1 MKKKLIV
8 LMIASCVL
16 ASGCGSEEQEK
27 ETESGNVSE
36 ERDAETDSRKE
47 ESEPEMIDG
56 FEKAEYEKFNSYA
69 EENGLD
75 GTLIYIEG
83 KVLNQTKI
91 GDSESPLIC
100 AVVEQ
105 EDGNRWSV
113 GIASDSEIDEIQGK
127 NVRVFGLYQGFSDVM
142 NLPGMVVASTEESE
156 QEMTRIEVES
166 NGKYETVWKFSDY
179 VNEELEKEGNQNGEG
194 GMDVLSKKKYNIGE
208 DSFDFVFGEQDGEN
222 RLYLYCN
229 IEDKSDAFYTHISLN
244 GIMNS
249 EDENLKVFA
258 EKFNFTYS
266 IIVGDGAVLFRSP
279 DFLVITKDEEGMEVD
294 EYFSADWISSDEYHE
309 SDYGSK
315 VIDFLTDFI
324 ENN

>member
-1 MKKKLIV
+1 MKKKL
-8 LMIASCVL
+8 MIILLAACVL
-16 ASGCGSEEQEK
+16 ASGCGGNARER
-27 ETESGNVSE
+27 ETESVNVSE
-36 ERDAETDSRKE
+36 ETGKETGSDKE
-47 ESEPEMIDG
+47 ESETIDG

-91 GDSESPLIC
+91 GDSEPPLIF

-105 EDGNRWSV
+105 KDGSRWSV
-113 GIASDSEIDEIQGK
+113 GIASDSEIEEIKEK
-127 NVRVFGLYQGFSDVM
+127 NVRVFGVYQGFSDVM
-142 NLPGMVVASTEESE
+142 NLPAMAVVSEDESK
-156 QEMTRIEVES
+156 QEPTRIEVEN
-166 NGKYETVWKFSDY
+166 NGEYETVWKFSDY
-179 VNEELEKEGNQNGEG
+179 VNAELEKEEKQNGES
-194 GMDVLSKKKYNIGE
+194 GMDVLSKKTYNIEGDTFE
-208 DSFDFVFGEQDGEN
+208 FLFGEKEGEK
-222 RLYLYCN
+222 RFYLYCN
-229 IEDKSDAFYTHISLN
+229 IEDKSDAFYAHVSLN
-244 GIMNS
+244 GIMSS

-279 DFLVITKDEEGMEVD
+279 GFLVVTKDGEGMEAD
-294 EYFSADWISSDEYHE
+294 EYFSMDWISSDEFHE